1 MSSGR
6 RFQLVVPRTDAAG
19 ELTTAML
26 TPFKTDAIIYSKEG
40 EDFHVLLT
48 YSTPRK
54 TDYIKGLAVS
64 NIMEDV
70 NVVTTTAQQ
79 ECNYIGWAKAIIP
92 YMEKDASTRLSEDSD
107 EETITHVK
115 QKIARKRTI
124 KQLLED
130 TEHLQSE
137 LQDIETYLK
146 KVRQ

>member
-19 ELTTAML
+19 ELTTTML

-70 NVVTTTAQQ
+70 TVVTTTAQQ
-79 ECNYIGWAKAIIP
+79 ESNYIGWAKAVIP
-92 YMEKDASTRLSEDSD
+92 YMEQDAHPGEDSD

-130 TEHLQSE
+130 TAHLQTE